1 MSPRSSSALRRHHQ
15 ELKAK
20 AEKEEEEKKAKE
32 AESDDIDYFGA
43 LLGQLIPQP
52 QRHRDSDNNRPSDRS
67 LVPKRHPKDEES
79 DSSTGEEV
87 IEVLP
92 DRFDSQGRPL
102 SGAGTGSTPRMHSRT
117 GDFEYRSPRG
127 PRGTQMRGEWA
138 VAGTD
143 PEAVERIVRN
153 VTGVLEGRGSWLG
166 LLGGILGGG
175 LLQGAGPGKEETKV
189 RNTRRRRR
197 STGDHKRDRDR
208 DDDDDDYFYG
218 GERRRRGAMKAGRR
232 REWDEG

>member
-1 MSPRSSSALRRHHQ
+1 MSPRSSSALRRHHE

-32 AESDDIDYFGA
+32 AEPSDIDYFGA
-43 LLGQLIPQP
+43 LLGQLIPHTQP
-52 QRHRDSDNNRPSDRS
+52 RRDSDKDPSSNRS
-67 LVPKRHPKDEES
+67 LVPKRRTEDDNS
-79 DSSTGEEV
+79 DSGTDEEV

-102 SGAGTGSTPRMHSRT
+102 NGTRTNNTPRVHSRR
-117 GDFEYRSPRG
+117 GDFEYRNPRRPG
-127 PRGTQMRGEWA
+127 GTQMQGEWA

-175 LLQGAGPGKEETKV
+175 LLQGASSPGEEEMKV
-189 RNTRRRRR
+189 RDNRRRRR
-197 STGDHKRDRDR
+197 
-208 DDDDDDYFYG
+208 
-218 GERRRRGAMKAGRR
+218 
-232 REWDEG
+232 